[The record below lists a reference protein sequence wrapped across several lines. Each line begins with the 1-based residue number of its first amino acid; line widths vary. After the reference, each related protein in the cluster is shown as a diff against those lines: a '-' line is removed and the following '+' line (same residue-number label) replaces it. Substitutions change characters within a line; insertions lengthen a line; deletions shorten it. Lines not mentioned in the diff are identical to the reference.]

1 MQLQLT
7 RQGMGSGSKRV
18 SRLLGLLTL
27 TFLLMLCF
35 SAPVLA
41 VYYTSGGGGGGDSAG
56 IVIGLPADTV
66 IVDAL
71 QTDADKELNATL
83 DTTGIPTITLADN
96 TANFAAVSTDVVE
109 ALSEND
115 LPLVVTNTGVSL
127 EFPPNALMTTGVT
140 NLVGLPK
147 TTVNISAVVLSK
159 SQADEIR
166 ANAQIGESTGI
177 FSIGSRMV
185 SLNAYVATSSG
196 STRITE
202 FNDLVAVTIDFS
214 DKALTEEQIRELT
227 AVRVIRNPDGSY
239 SALPL
244 GGSYDAVAKTFT
256 FYTNQFSV
264 YSVVQ
269 KSKLVNINMVIDNLN
284 VLLNG
289 SAATLDV
296 PPMILNSRTMIPLRF
311 VGEKMGMKVDW
322 DGKTRTITMTQ
333 DGKTLTLVVDK
344 LDPSMDVPATIINN
358 RTMVPIRYVSENFGA
373 TVNWIASTRTVQVFK

>member
-1 MQLQLT
+1 
-7 RQGMGSGSKRV
+7 MGSGSKRV

-27 TFLLMLCF
+27 IFLLTLCS

-196 STRITE
+196 SSRITE

-227 AVRVIRNPDGSY
+227 AVRVIKNSDGSY

-244 GGSYDAVAKTFT
+244 GGSYDSVKKTFT

-322 DGKTRTITMTQ
+322 NSKTRTITMTQ